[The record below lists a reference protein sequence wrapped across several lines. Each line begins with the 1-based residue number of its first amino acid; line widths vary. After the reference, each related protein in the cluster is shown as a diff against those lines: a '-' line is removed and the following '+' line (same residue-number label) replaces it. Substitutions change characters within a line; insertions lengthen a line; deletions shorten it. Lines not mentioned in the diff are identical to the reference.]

1 MKLLELL
8 KKLRKEGVFTGRY
21 VINPLN
27 GDKVPLY
34 LGNYVL
40 AEYGTGTVMAVP
52 AHDERDFKFAKKY
65 GLPIKVVIQPE
76 GQELDANNMEDA
88 FIDIGYLVNSD
99 KFNGIRSDE
108 AIDKIIEY
116 IEEKDMEREKLTSKL
131 EMAYFKTKYWEL
143 LFL

>member
-1 MKLLELL
+1 M
-8 KKLRKEGVFTGRY
+8 
-21 VINPLN
+21 INPLN

-52 AHDERDFKFAKKY
+52 AHDERDFRFAKKY
-65 GLPIKVVIQPE
+65 GLSIKVVIQPE

-116 IEEKDMEREKLTSKL
+116 IEEKGYGERKVN
-131 EMAYFKTKYWEL
+131 FKIEIGLFQDKGTGEL